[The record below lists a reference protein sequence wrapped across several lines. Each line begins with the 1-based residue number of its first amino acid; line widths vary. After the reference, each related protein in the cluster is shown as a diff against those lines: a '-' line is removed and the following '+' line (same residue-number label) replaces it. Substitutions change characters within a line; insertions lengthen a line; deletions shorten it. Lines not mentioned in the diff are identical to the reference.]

1 MFPFL
6 NTIVR
11 IPQREFCISFLIIW
25 VEEPEMDT
33 LKHPL
38 KLFRIHYKIQEF
50 EIISNIFCQYTDM
63 CNKESISNIKEIYF
77 RKAITLKQ
85 ASLALLLL

>member
-1 MFPFL
+1 
-6 NTIVR
+6 
-11 IPQREFCISFLIIW
+11 
-25 VEEPEMDT
+25 MDT
-33 LKHPL
+33 LKHPP

-77 RKAITLKQ
+77 RKAITLKLKQ
-85 ASLALLLL
+85 ASLALLVLLLIDSFKQSKVLLNG